1 MKDMMCFSQRV
12 VNQNNFFKYV
22 TVQCMNQTY
31 DQGSVVERADDD
43 IQWINSYP
51 GVRGLFSG
59 WRYLTFE
66 QPRLNVECNS
76 NKISNMKG
84 KKRNNKHQVSNTRFN
99 IQLTHLLTVPEELH
113 HSPQ

>member
-1 MKDMMCFSQRV
+1 MKDMMCSV
-12 VNQNNFFKYV
+12 SELLIKTIFFKYV
-22 TVQCMNQTY
+22 TVQCRNQTY
-31 DQGSVVERADDD
+31 DQDSVVERADND

-66 QPRLNVECNS
+66 QPRSNVECNS

-84 KKRNNKHQVSNTRFN
+84 KKRNNKYQVANTRVN

-113 HSPQ
+113 RSPQ

>member
-1 MKDMMCFSQRV
+1 MLIKTI
-12 VNQNNFFKYV
+12 FFKYV
-22 TVQCMNQTY
+22 TVQCRNQTY
-31 DQGSVVERADDD
+31 DQDSVVERADND

-59 WRYLTFE
+59 WRYLTLE
-66 QPRLNVECNS
+66 QPRSNVECNS

-84 KKRNNKHQVSNTRFN
+84 KKRNNKYQVANTRFK